1 MIMNKI
7 RPIRSFVHRERKLG
21 KIRQTAVQELWNQ
34 YVLKPQE
41 MLDVKK
47 LPRSI
52 NIEIGF
58 GMGEALFEIA
68 KNQPDEFFIGIEVHL
83 PGVAALL
90 TKLKNEPLNNLK
102 IYHHDALEILQNCIP
117 SHCIDKIFLFFPDP
131 WPKNR
136 HHKRRIVQ
144 SSFMELIHKKLK
156 YNGYFYAATDIEDYA
171 IHITKIAAAGNFT
184 PTDTYNLRPPTK
196 FENRGI
202 QAGRKIWDLVF
213 IKNNGTI
220 KIISKTITMVTHV
233 S

>member
-1 MIMNKI
+1 MNKI
-7 RPIRSFVHRERKLG
+7 RPIRSFVRRERKLG
-21 KIRQTAVQELWNQ
+21 KTRQIAVQELWDK
-34 YVLKPQE
+34 YVLTPQE
-41 MLDVKK
+41 MLDIKT
-47 LPRSI
+47 LPQPI

-58 GMGEALFEIA
+58 GMGEALFEMA
-68 KNQPDEFFIGIEVHL
+68 KNKPDEFFIGIEVHL

-102 IYHHDALEILQNCIP
+102 IYHHDALEILQNHVP
-117 SHCIDKIFLFFPDP
+117 NHCIDKIFLFFPDP

-144 SSFMELIHKKLK
+144 PVFIELIHKKLK
-156 YNGYFYAATDIEDYA
+156 DNGYFYAATDIEDYA
-171 IHITKIAAAGNFT
+171 IRITKIASAGNFIL
-184 PTDTYNLRPPTK
+184 TDAPNLRPSTK

-220 KIISKTITMVTHV
+220 KSVSKTITMVAHV